1 MSDLVRSGLIIHTY
15 TINFLMEIKRKKNFV
30 FLGGLVYLVCV
41 CVCILECACKCRMVS
56 VAQVYM
62 CPSAHVEFR
71 RTGSLLPLPGL

>member
-30 FLGGLVYLVCV
+30 FWGGLVYLVCV

-56 VAQVYM
+56 VSTGV
-62 CPSAHVEFR
+62 HV
-71 RTGSLLPLPGL
+71 P